1 MPQLGVD
8 DVVKSEAIELQVV
21 PRIGTG
27 LAGPGRP
34 LFLTPRR
41 FIGICKMVEAG
52 ARVTQACRES
62 LVSYA
67 GFRNHVARNPK
78 YQKRLSKAEKIRD
91 EVWKDYALEMI
102 KQAMPKNWV
111 AAMTYCE
118 RVYPNE
124 FALRAVHRDNASAD
138 QPIGN
143 EIPAER
149 LAAYGQLMLEMAREN
164 EAKQLAQ
171 QENNKL

>member
-1 MPQLGVD
+1 
-8 DVVKSEAIELQVV
+8 V
-21 PRIGTG
+21 PRIGAG

-34 LFLTPRR
+34 LFLTARR
-41 FIGICKMVEAG
+41 FLTICKMVEAG
-52 ARVTQACRES
+52 ARVTEACRQS

-78 YQKRLSKAEKIRD
+78 YQRRLKKAEKIRD

-111 AAMTYCE
+111 AAMTYIE
-118 RVYPNE
+118 RVYPGE
-124 FALRAVHRDNASAD
+124 FALRNFTRANPSEER
-138 QPIGN
+138 PIGN

-149 LAAYGQLMLEMAREN
+149 LAKYGRLMLEMAEEN
-164 EAKQLAQ
+164 KGA
-171 QENNKL
+171 